1 MQLVSG
7 TTMSEYTS
15 YCETLVENGF
25 ENVYSNQLGAVSA
38 NAFRKDGKLYY
49 TYYADKTGEARI
61 IEDNATTSFE
71 NFGYTYSEKDDVT
84 VYQFQYPYYDGE
96 QNTDKNVYST
106 SGMMYII
113 RLAEQGT

>member
-61 IEDNATTSFE
+61 IEDN
-71 NFGYTYSEKDDVT
+71 NKLRKLRLYIFGK
-84 VYQFQYPYYDGE
+84 GRC
-96 QNTDKNVYST
+96 N
-106 SGMMYII
+106 
-113 RLAEQGT
+113 RLSVSVSVL